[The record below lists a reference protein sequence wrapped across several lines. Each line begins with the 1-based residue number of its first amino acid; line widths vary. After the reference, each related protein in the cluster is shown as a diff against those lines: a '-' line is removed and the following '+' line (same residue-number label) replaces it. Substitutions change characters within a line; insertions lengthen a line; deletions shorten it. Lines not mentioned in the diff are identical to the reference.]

1 MVNPP
6 SRSRALPC
14 GLPRHWRW
22 RHGDCAREHEPAQV
36 MRAARAISLA
46 VAALIGAMAFARD
59 AAHAATAGTLER
71 RAREVAEVIAESPVW
86 PDDLLATSFTA
97 QVKPAQLRAIGQQY
111 FAQCGAVVEVQPT
124 SAQGEH
130 SGTFDLITSKGM
142 VVSMTL
148 ALSDKAPHEV
158 VGLLFGLPAPM
169 LKSLDEAVDALRAL
183 GGQVSFG
190 VWQLGDGPP
199 KAIASLDPDRS
210 MAIGSAF
217 KLHVLGALVG
227 QVKGGQRA
235 LTDIVPLR
243 PQFKSLPSGQMQEW
257 PDGTPVTI
265 ATAANLMISVSDNTA
280 TDLLIATIGRE
291 RVEAA
296 MSTMG
301 VADPARTQPF
311 LTTAEMFL
319 LKFVGDGSRAREYA
333 ALDVGGRRAY
343 LERSALSGPVGTD
356 ALNANA
362 LAQPTMIDSIEWF
375 ASASD
380 LARTMDWIRVQTEG
394 DAASPLMQLREALA
408 INRGLAISPKQFPWV
423 GFKGGSEPGAINLT
437 YLLKSSRGEWFALA
451 ATWNDPSRTLD
462 EGAFAALI
470 QRAIYVLGSTR

>member
-1 MVNPP
+1 MH
-6 SRSRALPC
+6 ALWAV
-14 GLPRHWRW
+14 GLMLAATL
-22 RHGDCAREHEPAQV
+22 GASASAQGAAQAS
-36 MRAARAISLA
+36 MPTILEQRARAVADLIS
-46 VAALIGAMAFARD
+46 
-59 AAHAATAGTLER
+59 
-71 RAREVAEVIAESPVW
+71 ESPIW
-86 PDDLLATSFTA
+86 ADDLLAASFTA

-111 FAQCGAVVEVQPT
+111 FAQCGTVVEVQPT
-124 SAQGEH
+124 SVKGEH

-142 VVSMTL
+142 VVPLTL
-148 ALSDKAPHEV
+148 ALSEKPPHEV

-169 LKSLDEAVDALRAL
+169 LKSLDESVEAFRAL

-190 VWQLGDGPP
+190 IWQLGEPSP
-199 KAIASLDPDRS
+199 KALVTLEPDRS
-210 MAIGSAF
+210 LAIGSAF
-217 KLHVLGALVG
+217 KLHVLGALIE
-227 QVKGGQRA
+227 QVKEGKRA
-235 LTDIVPLR
+235 IADVVPLR
-243 PQFKSLPSGQMQEW
+243 PEFKSLPSGQMQEW
-257 PDGTPVTI
+257 PDGTPVTL

-280 TDLLIATIGRE
+280 TDLLIATLGRG

-296 MSTMG
+296 MSMMG
-301 VADPARTQPF
+301 VADPLRTQPF

-356 ALNANA
+356 SLNASA
-362 LAQPTMIDSIEWF
+362 LAQPMMVDSIEWF

-394 DAASPLMQLREALA
+394 DAASALMQLREALA
-408 INRGLAISPKQFPWV
+408 INRGLAISPRQFSWV

-437 YLLKSSRGEWFALA
+437 YLLKSTDGTWFALA
-451 ATWNDPSRTLD
+451 ATWNDPSRALD

-470 QRAIYVLGSTR
+470 QRTIYVLGSTR